1 MINIMI
7 ADDEEVIRRGLE
19 KITSRMDME
28 VKVIGSYGNGAEAWE
43 HLVGMASKDVDL
55 LITDIKMPMM
65 DGLRLIEKV
74 REHNKN
80 INIAVLSG
88 FSEFEYARRAIK
100 HGVLDYLLKPIDK
113 VQLFELL
120 KRVEDD
126 KRKRE
131 AREDEELSDQQSQ
144 SEGGEHYVI
153 DQAKSFLERE
163 YMHNFELE
171 RLAETVGMN
180 ASYLSRLFKYKTGQ
194 TITDYLIGIRI
205 GRAKLLLREH
215 PDLKNY
221 EIAEKVGYNDPV
233 YFNKLFKK
241 MCGVT
246 PKDYKSG
253 MRAAGGT
260 EGKTTK

>member
-19 KITSRMDME
+19 KITSRMELE
-28 VKVIGSYGNGAEAWE
+28 VQVIGSYGNGAEAWQ
-43 HLVGMASKDVDL
+43 HLALLSARDIDL

-65 DGLRLIEKV
+65 DGFKLIEQA
-74 REHNKN
+74 RTRLPSL
-80 INIAVLSG
+80 NIAVLSG
-88 FSEFEYARRAIK
+88 FSEFEYARRAIR

-113 VQLFELL
+113 TQLFELL
-120 KRVEDD
+120 KKVEED

-131 AREDEELSDQQSQ
+131 AVEEDAGPRPQVHY
-144 SEGGEHYVI
+144 GGEHYVVE
-153 DQAKSFLERE
+153 QAKGILERE
-163 YMHNFELE
+163 YMQNFELE

-205 GRAKLLLREH
+205 GKAKTLLREH

-221 EIAEKVGYNDPV
+221 EIAEKVGYSDPV

-241 MCGVT
+241 ICGVT

-253 MRAAGGT
+253 LRAAANTGDRT
-260 EGKTTK
+260 RN